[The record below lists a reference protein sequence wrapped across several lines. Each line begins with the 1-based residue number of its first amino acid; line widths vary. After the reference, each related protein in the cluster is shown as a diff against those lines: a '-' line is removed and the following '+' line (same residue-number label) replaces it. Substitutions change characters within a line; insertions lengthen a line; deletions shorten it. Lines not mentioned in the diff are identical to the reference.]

1 VTFQID
7 GVGDDAELFAYHGT
21 KEGLTFVDRWSGSM
35 KVSNPREGENQ
46 IVIEGVDSAS
56 PLHVRVF
63 LKNEEGQFWSR
74 ETKVAGK

>member
-1 VTFQID
+1 
-7 GVGDDAELFAYHGT
+7 
-21 KEGLTFVDRWSGSM
+21 M